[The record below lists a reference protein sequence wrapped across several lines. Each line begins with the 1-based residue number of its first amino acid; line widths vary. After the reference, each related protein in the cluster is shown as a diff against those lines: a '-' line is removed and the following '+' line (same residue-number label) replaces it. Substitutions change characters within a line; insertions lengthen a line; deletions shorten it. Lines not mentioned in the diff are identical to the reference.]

1 MNPYFFAVGKCE
13 IGECAIGD
21 SPLLHLKKNNCRTN
35 YHVTKRDSP
44 QLHIEKA
51 CELTNS
57 NGSQSRYLAGGQQ
70 AE

>member
-1 MNPYFFAVGKCE
+1 MNPYFFFAVRECE
-13 IGECAIGD
+13 IGECEIGG
-21 SPLLHLKKNNCRTN
+21 
-35 YHVTKRDSP
+35 SP